1 MDEYL
6 RNQLSVSDQWRERA
20 EAGPRPAE
28 RIALG
33 ETPTPDR
40 QQPSRGL
47 ADHDLNEHIIIGVLR
62 REPVIGF
69 IRSREVGLADR
80 PWAVSYERRGGS
92 FRCGAAVGA
101 FRASS
106 ASDCSSASM
115 LASSTGR
122 WAEIEAELGRVF
134 TALDVG

>member
-80 PWAVSYERRGGS
+80 PVGCELRTPRRQLSLRRGCRRLPSVIGE
-92 FRCGAAVGA
+92 R
-101 FRASS
+101 
-106 ASDCSSASM
+106 
-115 LASSTGR
+115 L
-122 WAEIEAELGRVF
+122 
-134 TALDVG
+134 